1 RARARAS
8 VYFRAGGRPARRDR
22 GPGDRP
28 EVFEAPVPPRA
39 LREPQ
44 RSRAGL
50 AGCDDLEPAPGLVLQ
65 RGLEVERPL
74 LVRRQPVAAQAALW
88 EPGQGVR
95 EPDRLGQGRTWL
107 DEAIG

>member
-1 RARARAS
+1 
-8 VYFRAGGRPARRDR
+8 
-22 GPGDRP
+22 
-28 EVFEAPVPPRA
+28 
-39 LREPQ
+39 
-44 RSRAGL
+44 L

-107 DEAIG
+107 DESIGEAHAQGLVPRHTASSQDPVQGVTVADRPGEANGPAVDQRDAPP